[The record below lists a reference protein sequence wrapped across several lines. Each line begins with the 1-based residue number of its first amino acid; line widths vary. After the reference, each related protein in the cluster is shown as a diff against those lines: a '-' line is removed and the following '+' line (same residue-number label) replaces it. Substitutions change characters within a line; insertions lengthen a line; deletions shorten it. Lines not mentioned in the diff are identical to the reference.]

1 MPESS
6 KGITPFKTMQQIS
19 RNLEAIITFKKAGVR
34 ADQEANIEKI
44 QNKTKEDNTK
54 AESPTSTVALA
65 GIILAAGA
73 LATYLSTEISQI
85 FDDLHKGFFDI
96 LGLTPKPEPEVDST
110 EALNL
115 ADIPAGPDEENINE
129 IENPTILDIGDKD
142 TVTGIKEIKDEVD
155 AIEKAYLGFFNS
167 IREFFGFKVQKPPAP
182 PAPPKSASR
191 PASSAPRQRGAAPA
205 QTPDD
210 ANDSGLAAPP
220 GTPTRRT
227 PISGSRPPP
236 QPGTPTR
243 TGGPTPR
250 SPGSPIGASGSPD
263 ESSGSTGRSTSSGS
277 ASSGATGNEA
287 IMNQAM
293 DDMGVKGNSQRAGLA
308 AIIKG
313 ESGFKAI
320 SENMNYSAARAREVF
335 KYEPAGGWEAITAK
349 GPEAF
354 AEEVYGY
361 RTRNAGAQTLGNNKP
376 GDGWKYRGRG
386 FIQLTGKANYAD
398 IGKAIGVDLVNNP
411 DALLD
416 PLTAAKASIVYMQ
429 RRPGGLG
436 SFDQQLAAVGGSQL
450 GWANKRKYYEQYT
463 KDGTFKYG
471 VAKAEPTRT
480 AASPPPETQDTA
492 PTITVTENTN
502 TNAQQTV
509 KSPTSPASGD
519 LNARNLNVASRVKT
533 QDKASATLQRAA

>member
-19 RNLEAIITFKKAGVR
+19 RNLEAIITFKKADVR

-44 QNKTKEDNTK
+44 QNIQSIPQEDNTK
-54 AESPTSTVALA
+54 AESLTSTVALA

-142 TVTGIKEIKDEVD
+142 TVAGIKEIKDEVD
-155 AIEKAYLGFFNS
+155 AIEKEYLGFFNS

-182 PAPPKSASR
+182 PAPPKPASR
-191 PASSAPRQRGAAPA
+191 PVASAPRQQGAAPA

-220 GTPTRRT
+220 GTPTRRK

-263 ESSGSTGRSTSSGS
+263 ESSESTGGST
-277 ASSGATGNEA
+277 SSGATGNEA

-320 SENMNYSAARAREVF
+320 AEDMNYSAARAREVF
-335 KYEPAGGWEAITAK
+335 TKFQPEGGWEAATTS
-349 GPEAF
+349 PEAF
-354 AEEVYGY
+354 AEAVYGY
-361 RTRNAGAQTLGNNKP
+361 KTRNPVGGPRIGNNKP

>member
-1 MPESS
+1 
-6 KGITPFKTMQQIS
+6 MQQIS
-19 RNLEAIITFKKAGVR
+19 RNLEAIITFKKADVR

-44 QNKTKEDNTK
+44 QNKSKEDNTK

-182 PAPPKSASR
+182 PAPPKPASR
-191 PASSAPRQRGAAPA
+191 PVASAPRPRGAAPA

-210 ANDSGLAAPP
+210 ANDSGP
-220 GTPTRRT
+220 GTPTRRK

-263 ESSGSTGRSTSSGS
+263 ESSGSTGKPTSSGS
-277 ASSGATGNEA
+277 ASSGGTGNEA

-293 DDMGVKGNSQRAGLA
+293 DDMGVKGDSQRAGLA

-313 ESGFKAI
+313 ESGFKAVA
-320 SENMNYSAARAREVF
+320 ENMNYSAARAREVF
-335 KYEPAGGWEAITAK
+335 GYEPAGGWEAITAK

-361 RTRNAGAQTLGNNKP
+361 RTRNAGAQNLGHNKP
-376 GDGWKYRGRG
+376 GDGWKYRGKG

-398 IGKAIGVDLVNNP
+398 IGKEIGVDLVNNP
-411 DALLD
+411 DLMLD

-429 RRPGGLG
+429 RRKGGLG
-436 SFDQQLAAVGGSQL
+436 SFDQQLAAVGGSKI
-450 GWANKRKYYEQYT
+450 GWPNKRKYYEQYM

-471 VAKAEPTRT
+471 AAKEPTRT

-519 LNARNLNVASRVKT
+519 LNARNLNVASRVET
-533 QDKASATLQRAA
+533 QDKASATLRRAA

>member
-1 MPESS
+1 
-6 KGITPFKTMQQIS
+6 
-19 RNLEAIITFKKAGVR
+19 
-34 ADQEANIEKI
+34 
-44 QNKTKEDNTK
+44 
-54 AESPTSTVALA
+54 
-65 GIILAAGA
+65 
-73 LATYLSTEISQI
+73 
-85 FDDLHKGFFDI
+85 
-96 LGLTPKPEPEVDST
+96 
-110 EALNL
+110 
-115 ADIPAGPDEENINE
+115 
-129 IENPTILDIGDKD
+129 
-142 TVTGIKEIKDEVD
+142 
-155 AIEKAYLGFFNS
+155 
-167 IREFFGFKVQKPPAP
+167 
-182 PAPPKSASR
+182 
-191 PASSAPRQRGAAPA
+191 
-205 QTPDD
+205 
-210 ANDSGLAAPP
+210 
-220 GTPTRRT
+220 
-227 PISGSRPPP
+227 
-236 QPGTPTR
+236 
-243 TGGPTPR
+243 
-250 SPGSPIGASGSPD
+250 
-263 ESSGSTGRSTSSGS
+263 
-277 ASSGATGNEA
+277 
-287 IMNQAM
+287 M

-320 SENMNYSAARAREVF
+320 SENMNYSAARAREIF

-509 KSPTSPASGD
+509 KSPTSPTSGD

-533 QDKASATLQRAA
+533 QDRASATLPKAA